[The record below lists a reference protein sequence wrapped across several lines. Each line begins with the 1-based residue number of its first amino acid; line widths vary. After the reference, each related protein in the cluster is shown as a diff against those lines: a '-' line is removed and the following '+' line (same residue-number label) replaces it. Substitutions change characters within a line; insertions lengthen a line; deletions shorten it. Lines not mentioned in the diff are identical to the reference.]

1 MVEICRGRG
10 RVGSMNSP
18 RMRRVD
24 PHTNSA
30 GEQPGS
36 SLQAVRKPR
45 SVKGRCSIQ
54 CGDVVWALK
63 KFLSCRCKRS
73 TMPLACGW

>member
-1 MVEICRGRG
+1 
-10 RVGSMNSP
+10 
-18 RMRRVD
+18 MRRVD
-24 PHTNSA
+24 PYTNSA

-36 SLQAVRKPR
+36 SRQAVCKPR

-54 CGDVVWALK
+54 CGDVVRALRK
-63 KFLSCRCKRS
+63 PLSKRS